1 MKQLVEY
8 TTKNLYG
15 EFKPEEVCF
24 VVELDYEYISEL
36 SYITDDMGDAV
47 DEAKENDY
55 KIFVFTKKFTK
66 DCMDT
71 ERLFQDMIE
80 NLEEEG
86 LDRNYV
92 LYHME
97 ENGKKEFA
105 EMVEKWFRKNIDQT
119 YWIMDRLLG
128 TLKLDTQERG
138 KE

>member
-1 MKQLVEY
+1 MKLVEY

-24 VVELDYEYISEL
+24 VVDLDYEYISEL
-36 SYITDDMGDAV
+36 SYITDDMWDAV
-47 DEAKENDY
+47 DEAKETNS

-119 YWIMDRLLG
+119 YWITDRLLG
-128 TLKLDTQERG
+128 TLKTGD
-138 KE
+138 

>member
-1 MKQLVEY
+1 MIEY

-24 VVELDYEYISEL
+24 VADLDYEYISEL

-119 YWIMDRLLG
+119 YWITDRLLG
-128 TLKLDTQERG
+128 TLKTGD
-138 KE
+138 

>member
-1 MKQLVEY
+1 MKLVEY

-24 VVELDYEYISEL
+24 VVDLDYEYISEL
-36 SYITDDMGDAV
+36 SYITDDMWDAV
-47 DEAKENDY
+47 DEAKETNS

-105 EMVEKWFRKNIDQT
+105 EMIEKWFRKNIDQT
-119 YWIMDRLLG
+119 YWITDRLLG
-128 TLKLDTQERG
+128 TLKTGD
-138 KE
+138 

>member
-1 MKQLVEY
+1 MKLVEY
-8 TTKNLYG
+8 TTHNLYG

-24 VVELDYEYISEL
+24 VVDLDYEYISEL
-36 SYITDDMGDAV
+36 SYITDDMWDAV
-47 DEAKENDY
+47 DEAKETNS

-105 EMVEKWFRKNIDQT
+105 EMIEKWFRKNIDQT
-119 YWIMDRLLG
+119 YWITDRLLG
-128 TLKLDTQERG
+128 TLKTGD
-138 KE
+138 

>member
-1 MKQLVEY
+1 MKELVEY
-8 TTKNLYG
+8 TMNNLYG
-15 EFKPEEVCF
+15 LFKPEEICF

-36 SYITDDMGDAV
+36 SHITDDLNDAV
-47 DEAKENDY
+47 SEAKETNS

-97 ENGKKEFA
+97 ENGKKEFE
-105 EMVEKWFRKNIDQT
+105 EMVEKWFKKNIDQT
-119 YWIMDRLLG
+119 YWFTDRFLG
-128 TLKLDTQERG
+128 TLRSN
-138 KE
+138 